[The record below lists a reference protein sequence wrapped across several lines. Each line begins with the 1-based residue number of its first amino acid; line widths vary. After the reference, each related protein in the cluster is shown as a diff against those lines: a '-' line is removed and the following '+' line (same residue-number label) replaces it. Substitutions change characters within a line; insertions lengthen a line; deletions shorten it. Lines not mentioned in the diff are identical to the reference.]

1 MIERFQVSG
10 MSCAACQA
18 NVTKAVQKLDG
29 VNNVDVSLLGNSMK
43 VDYDENT
50 VDADAIIASV
60 EKLVMALSVK
70 KNLHPQ
76 RHLHLYV

>member
-50 VDADAIIASV
+50 VDQGS
-60 EKLVMALSVK
+60 
-70 KNLHPQ
+70 PQ
-76 RHLHLYV
+76 RQTPWMRFLRR

>member
-50 VDADAIIASV
+50 V
-60 EKLVMALSVK
+60 ALSVK
-70 KNLHPQ
+70 KNLHP
-76 RHLHLYV
+76 

>member
-43 VDYDENT
+43 VDYDGCGCDYC
-50 VDADAIIASV
+50 VGR
-60 EKLVMALSVK
+60 
-70 KNLHPQ
+70 KNWLW
-76 RHLHLYV
+76 R